1 MTDTHATDELRW
13 TASRYVW
20 GELPPAEQAA
30 FEERLTHDEA
40 ACLAVADAVKLTAL
54 IQAGGRRALTTQP
67 MPSSVTVPRSRWSAA
82 LVAVAVSAVAACWFA
97 VRQAASPAVVN
108 PVSSELLAR
117 WTDAG
122 QREDAELW
130 DEFDAEPE
138 VLDESLSAPSWMLH
152 AVQLSTK
159 PSQP

>member
-1 MTDTHATDELRW
+1 MTDTHATDELCW

-30 FEERLTHDEA
+30 FEERLSHDEA
-40 ACLAVADAVKLTAL
+40 ACLAVAEAVKLTAL
-54 IQAGGRRALTTQP
+54 IQAGEHRASITQST
-67 MPSSVTVPRSRWSAA
+67 PSAVTVPRSRWSAA
-82 LVAVAVSAVAACWFA
+82 LVAVAISAVAACWFA

-108 PVSSELLAR
+108 PGSTELLAR

-122 QREDAELW
+122 QRDESEFW

-152 AVQLSTK
+152 AVQLSNK
-159 PSQP
+159 PAQP